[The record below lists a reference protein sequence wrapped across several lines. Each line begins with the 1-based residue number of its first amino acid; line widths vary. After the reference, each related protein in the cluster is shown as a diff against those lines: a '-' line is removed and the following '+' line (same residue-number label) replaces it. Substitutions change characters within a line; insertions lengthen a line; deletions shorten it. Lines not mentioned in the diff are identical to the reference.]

1 VDASRQAASP
11 TPRSTRGR
19 ACVQGTL
26 TLLLAASL
34 GACGGGS
41 GDGSGPDDWP
51 YPLTVDTDVAVVDLD
66 GDGRQDV
73 LTLEQLAT
81 SETDRK
87 GRLLYYRQTDT
98 GAFAAP
104 VVTVV
109 GSYPWHFAIADLDGD
124 GAPDIVII
132 DAGTDSAWL
141 LWQDAVQRGRFEPPL
156 QLATDIH
163 GYDPVIADLN
173 GDGAADIALPGRGS
187 PPALATVRILY
198 QDPLHAGDFL
208 PAVDLSM
215 PGNTAHVAAGDLN
228 QDGRSDLAAS
238 VLTSGGGTTP
248 PTILLGYRPQLAD
261 GSLGPFT
268 SPASHTGLNVAR
280 LSVADYDGDG
290 AQDLFAYLTPYS
302 VQYTATL
309 TVVLQDAAPGAFLGA
324 SNTRLE
330 DVRGIDD
337 AAFADLDRDGRPDAA
352 VAGFFP
358 TGSPSR
364 VESRANLFTQSG
376 GGLFAPTTVHEM
388 PVAVARIAAGDLN
401 GDGAT
406 DLVGFAG
413 ADGCVV
419 MLQSATTP
427 GAFSPPHA
435 LR

>member
-1 VDASRQAASP
+1 MDASGPGSGGSQHSLHRRARVR
-11 TPRSTRGR
+11 RS
-19 ACVQGTL
+19 AVFLCDA
-26 TLLLAASL
+26 LLAS
-34 GACGGGS
+34 CGGSG
-41 GDGSGPDDWP
+41 GDGSGPDDWL
-51 YPLTVDTDVAVVDLD
+51 YPLTVPTDVTIADLD

-87 GRLLYYRQTDT
+87 GRLVYYRQTDT

-104 VVTVV
+104 VVTLV
-109 GSYPWHFAIADLDGD
+109 GTYPWHFAIADLDGD

-141 LWQDAVQRGRFEPPL
+141 LWQDGVQRGRFEPPL

-173 GDGAADIALPGRGS
+173 GDGAPDIALPGRGS

-198 QDPLHAGDFL
+198 QDPSNAGNFL
-208 PAVDLSM
+208 PAADLPM

-228 QDGRSDLAAS
+228 QDGRSDLVAS

-261 GSLGPFT
+261 GTLGPFT
-268 SPASHTGLNVAR
+268 SPASHAGLNVAR
-280 LSVADYDGDG
+280 LAVADYDGDG
-290 AQDLFAYLTPYS
+290 AYDLFTYLTPYS
-302 VQYTATL
+302 SQYTATF
-309 TVVLQDAAPGAFLGA
+309 TVVLQDVLPGTFLVA
-324 SNTRLE
+324 SNTRL
-330 DVRGIDD
+330 DGVRGLDD
-337 AAFADLDRDGRPDAA
+337 AAFADLNRNGLPDAA

-358 TGSPSR
+358 TGSPST
-364 VESRANLFTQSG
+364 VKSQVNLFTQSG
-376 GGLFAPTTVHEM
+376 GGLFAPTAVHEM
-388 PVAVARIAAGDLN
+388 PVAVSRIAAGDLN
-401 GDGAT
+401 GDGAM

-419 MLQSATTP
+419 LLQSATTP
-427 GAFSPPHA
+427 GVFSPPRP